1 MIPNNILN
9 ALNACLSTDYDA
21 RQVSAYHDS
30 FDCVNLK
37 NDHSML
43 IDGRIIEMQ
52 ESKRGGKVHFNVVQD
67 SYNENSLCLT

>member
-1 MIPNNILN
+1 MIPNNILT
-9 ALNACLSTDYDA
+9 ALNACLSTDYNA
-21 RQVSAYHDS
+21 KQVSAYHDS

-52 ESKRGGKVHFNVVQD
+52 ELKRGGKVHFNVVQD
-67 SYNENSLCLT
+67 LQI